1 MKKVC
6 RIPEGSEFVTA
17 EVIDNS
23 LILLFEPQ
31 ANNALFCDITD
42 DLEYIPEKGDLSIF
56 WGQERPGAAIIAQ
69 LSDYNFS
76 EEESLFRSSNGLWYH
91 HAIRFRN
98 EEQYNKILQSGHGKE
113 GDLKAELEWYSASI
127 SV

>member
-23 LILLFEPQ
+23 LILLFEPK
-31 ANNALFCDITD
+31 ATKAFLCDITN

-56 WGQERPGAAIIAQ
+56 WGHERPGAAIIAQ

-98 EEQYNKILQSGHGKE
+98 EEQYNKILQSSHGKE
-113 GDLKAELEWYSASI
+113 GEFESEA
-127 SV
+127 

>member
-31 ANNALFCDITD
+31 ANNAFLCDITN
-42 DLEYIPEKGDLSIF
+42 DLEYIPNPGDLSIF
-56 WGQERPGAAIIAQ
+56 WSQERPGAAIVAQ

-76 EEESLFRSSNGLWYH
+76 EKESLFKSSNGLWYH

-98 EEQYNKILQSGHGKE
+98 EEQYNKIISHGRETQSEKE
-113 GDLKAELEWYSASI
+113 A
-127 SV
+127 

>member
-1 MKKVC
+1 MKKIC

-17 EVIDNS
+17 KVIDNS

-31 ANNALFCDITD
+31 ANNAFLCDITN
-42 DLEYIPEKGDLSIF
+42 DLEYIPGKGDLSIF
-56 WGQERPGAAIIAQ
+56 WSQERPGAAIIAQ

-98 EEQYNKILQSGHGKE
+98 EEQYNKIVQSGHGKE
-113 GDLKAELEWYSASI
+113 GEFEGEA
-127 SV
+127 